1 MKHMRRGEA
10 RRDSGWALEV
20 FDKAPFVTLSMV
32 RPDATPY
39 GIPLNMV
46 RKVSLL
52 FTFIVRQ
59 RVRKWIASYVIPL

>member
-46 RKVSLL
+46 RKGESA
-52 FTFIVRQ
+52 FYFHCAADGEKMDCQ
-59 RVRKWIASYVIPL
+59 